1 MFADAHIH
9 LFQHGFHGNL
19 SEHHEVLAYEGFRE
33 RFGIQSALVVGY
45 EGQER
50 FRGNNEYL
58 RHLAPRHPW
67 MAPLRYVGSSS
78 GPVDE
83 LDPEFCG
90 YALYLDDWPR
100 SRELAATLQERALAT
115 LGTPIVS
122 INCTPESL
130 AEAAES
136 LLGFDACNVLISHF
150 GLPGR
155 VAASRAD
162 AVSRMQPIM
171 SLAEKL
177 NVYVKL
183 SAAYAIDSSPDGA
196 GAVSYVEVLLEGL
209 GADRLVWGSDFAPA
223 LDHHTVEVAFS
234 LPGALSD
241 LFTPSEADQVCRS
254 NLLRLLGH

>member
-1 MFADAHIH
+1 MLADAHIH
-9 LFQHGFHGNL
+9 LFRHGFHGNVA
-19 SEHHEVLAYEGFRE
+19 EHHEVLAYEGYRE
-33 RFGIQSALVVGY
+33 RFGIQRALVVGY

-58 RHLAPRHPW
+58 RYLALRHPW

-78 GPVDE
+78 SEPQE
-83 LDPEFCG
+83 LDPEFFG

-100 SRELAATLQERALAT
+100 SRELAATLQERALT
-115 LGTPIVS
+115 TVETPIVS

-130 AEAAES
+130 AEATES
-136 LLGFDACNVLISHF
+136 LLGFDACTVVVSHF

-155 VAASRAD
+155 PATSRAD
-162 AVSRMQPIM
+162 AVSRMQPIL

-196 GAVSYVEVLLEGL
+196 GAVTYVEVLLEGL
-209 GADRLVWGSDFAPA
+209 GADRLMWGSDFAPG
-223 LDHHTVEVAFS
+223 LDHQTVEATFS
-234 LPGALSD
+234 LAD
-241 LFTPSEADQVCRS
+241 TVSELLTSSERHRVCSS
-254 NLLRLLGH
+254 NLLGLIGH

>member
-1 MFADAHIH
+1 MFADSHIH
-9 LFQHGFHGNL
+9 LFRHGFHGNV
-19 SEHHEVLAYEGFRE
+19 SEHHEVLAYEGHRE

-58 RHLAPRHPW
+58 RSLVPRHPW
-67 MAPLRYVGSSS
+67 MLPLRYVGSSS
-78 GPVDE
+78 SPPDE
-83 LDPEFCG
+83 LDPEFLG

-100 SRELAATLQERALAT
+100 SRELAATLQEHALTT
-115 LGTPIVS
+115 LGAPIVS

-155 VAASRAD
+155 PATSRAD

-183 SAAYAIDSSPDGA
+183 SAPYAIDSRPDGA
-196 GAVSYVEVLLEGL
+196 GAVGYVELLLEGL

-223 LDHHTVEVAFS
+223 LDHQTVEEAFS
-234 LPGALSD
+234 LAANVSD
-241 LFTPSEADQVCRS
+241 LLTPSETQQVCSS
-254 NLLRLLGH
+254 NLLRLVGH

>member
-9 LFQHGFHGNL
+9 LFRHGFHGNL
-19 SEHHEVLAYEGFRE
+19 SEDHEVLAYDGYRE

-50 FRGNNEYL
+50 FRGNNDYL
-58 RHLAPRHPW
+58 RSLAPLYPW
-67 MAPLRYVGSSS
+67 MAPLRYVGGSS

-83 LDPEFCG
+83 LDPEFLG

-100 SRELAATLQERALAT
+100 SRELAATLQERASAT